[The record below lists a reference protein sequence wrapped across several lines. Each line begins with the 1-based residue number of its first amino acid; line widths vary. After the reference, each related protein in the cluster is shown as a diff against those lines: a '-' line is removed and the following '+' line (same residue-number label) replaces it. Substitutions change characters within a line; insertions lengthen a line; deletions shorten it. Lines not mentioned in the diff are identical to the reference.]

1 MAELGIAHEKF
12 AVISGIGCSSR
23 FPYYMS
29 TFGFHSIHGRAAAIA
44 TGVKLAN
51 PDLSVWVMT
60 GDGDALA
67 IGGNHFIHVLRRNV
81 DLNIV
86 LFNNKIYGL
95 TKGQYSPTSNRG
107 MITKT
112 SPFGTIEEPFCP
124 GLLAIGAGAKF
135 FARAVDN
142 NVKHTQDT
150 LREAALHK
158 GTSLVEV
165 LQNCVIFN
173 DGAHAE
179 IANLQTRAE
188 RQLFLQHGKPMLFGA
203 NNERGIVL
211 DNGRLKAVT
220 VGENGVKQSDILVHD
235 ATTPDPAL
243 HIALIQMSLPDLPV
257 AMGVIRNVEAP
268 VYDAELIRQIDAVQ
282 QHRTI
287 TCTDDL
293 LRSGNTWEVK
303 KAV

>member
-1 MAELGIAHEKF
+1 MAPI
-12 AVISGIGCSSR
+12 
-23 FPYYMS
+23 
-29 TFGFHSIHGRAAAIA
+29 
-44 TGVKLAN
+44 
-51 PDLSVWVMT
+51 
-60 GDGDALA
+60 
-67 IGGNHFIHVLRRNV
+67 
-81 DLNIV
+81 
-86 LFNNKIYGL
+86 
-95 TKGQYSPTSNRG
+95 TS
-107 MITKT
+107 
-112 SPFGTIEEPFCP
+112 
-124 GLLAIGAGAKF
+124 
-135 FARAVDN
+135 
-142 NVKHTQDT
+142 
-150 LREAALHK
+150 
-158 GTSLVEV
+158 
-165 LQNCVIFN
+165 
-173 DGAHAE
+173 AE
-179 IANLQTRAE
+179 
-188 RQLFLQHGKPMLFGA
+188 
-203 NNERGIVL
+203 L